1 MGKLKI
7 ESMELGWVATN
18 VYVVSNTESGEC
30 LIIDPAAK
38 AEKIIACIEEGGY
51 QPRAILLTHGH
62 ADHILAVDELRDRY
76 GIPVYMSEDEKEL
89 IADAEHNG
97 AMMLFRKN
105 ITTHGDIFL
114 QDGQELEL
122 LGCRFRVLA
131 TPGHTR
137 GSLCYYEAE
146 EKLLF
151 TGDTLFKNSYGR
163 YDLYSG
169 NGTAL
174 RESIL
179 NKLFVLEDEVRAFP
193 GHMAPTTIGYE
204 KKYNPIL
211 KGI

>member
-105 ITTHGDIFL
+105 ITTHGDIFFAGRAGAGASRL
-114 QDGQELEL
+114 PFSCAGNAGTYPRLSVL
-122 LGCRFRVLA
+122 L
-131 TPGHTR
+131 
-137 GSLCYYEAE
+137 
-146 EKLLF
+146 
-151 TGDTLFKNSYGR
+151 
-163 YDLYSG
+163 
-169 NGTAL
+169 
-174 RESIL
+174 
-179 NKLFVLEDEVRAFP
+179 
-193 GHMAPTTIGYE
+193 
-204 KKYNPIL
+204 
-211 KGI
+211 